1 MNKELV
7 DYIKQQSSGGVSKN
21 KVTEVL
27 LEQGWHQTEIDE
39 AFADAEGV
47 AGGMVQ
53 TESSAAVAAGTG
65 GKKNLLIAA
74 VTLLILVLV
83 FAVAV
88 SFMGKGEKKEGSSL
102 PENQEAPAEEGSQ
115 SETAGTDEDQ
125 VDPAIIAEISQLEKS
140 ITPPAGWIVRQGMV
154 NYRPM
159 AIFFKPEAEKD
170 ENGDKV
176 INEYVNVIRDNLLNN
191 ANDYVEKAKAAWQA
205 KNVGYNLI
213 NERKVNLSDGSEAVL
228 ITGSFTQN
236 GAEIK
241 NMQLYAGKGDLMY
254 IVSGFVL
261 AKNWDAEKDM
271 IGAAVMSFK
280 FPEY

>member
-7 DYIKQQSSGGVSKN
+7 DYIKQQSSDGVSKN

-53 TESSAAVAAGTG
+53 TESSATVAVGTG

-74 VTLLILVLV
+74 AALLILVLV
-83 FAVAV
+83 FAAAV

-102 PENQEAPAEEGSQ
+102 PENQEVPAEEGSQ

>member
-7 DYIKQQSSGGVSKN
+7 DYIKQQSSDGVSKN

-53 TESSAAVAAGTG
+53 TESSATVAVGTG

-74 VTLLILVLV
+74 AALLILVLV
-83 FAVAV
+83 FAAAV
-88 SFMGKGEKKEGSSL
+88 SFMGKGEKKESPSL
-102 PENQEAPAEEGSQ
+102 PENQEVPAEEGSQ

>member
-7 DYIKQQSSGGVSKN
+7 DYIEQQLSAGVSKS
-21 KVTEVL
+21 KISDVL
-27 LEQGWHQTEIDE
+27 LEQGWHQAEIDE
-39 AFADAEGV
+39 AFADAQGV
-47 AGGMVQ
+47 AGGMIQ
-53 TESSAAVAAGTG
+53 TESSATATGAA

-74 VTLLILVLV
+74 VAFLILVLV

-88 SFMGKGEKKEGSSL
+88 SFMGKGEKEEVSSL
-102 PENQEAPAEEGSQ
+102 PENQEVPA
-115 SETAGTDEDQ
+115 AGNPQNEAAGADENE
-125 VDPAIIAEISQLEKS
+125 VDPAILAEISRLEKS
-140 ITPPAGWIVRQGMV
+140 IAPPAGWIVRQGMV

-170 ENGDKV
+170 ENGDKI

-191 ANDYVEKAKAAWQA
+191 ANDYVEKAKTAWQA
-205 KNVGYNLI
+205 KNVDYSLVS
-213 NERKVNLSDGSEAVL
+213 ERKVNLSDGAGAVL
-228 ITGSFTQN
+228 LTGSLVQN

-241 NMQLYAGKGDLMY
+241 NMQLFVGKGDVMY
-254 IVSGFVL
+254 IISGFVL

-271 IGAAVMSFK
+271 VGAAVMSFE